1 MQKSLNKIPTGRDIS
16 WFCGQEFSQD
26 VLKRS
31 DTNCNKLLVNPVS
44 AVFNKS
50 SALKT

>member
-1 MQKSLNKIPTGRDIS
+1 METSLTKIPKAGDITLS
-16 WFCGQEFSQD
+16 CDQEFSQD
-26 VLKRS
+26 LLKRS